1 VREIHVAFTTVGDL
15 ANVTNAVQSGSL
27 VLVTTE
33 DCHFCEHAHEVLDSL
48 RVSARVVS
56 VDSMEAAELAD
67 RGIPLAFM
75 PVLTDGERVIAY
87 GRFSEKR
94 LRKELGL

>member
-1 VREIHVAFTTVGDL
+1 
-15 ANVTNAVQSGSL
+15 VTPATRDATL
-27 VLVTTE
+27 VLVTTT
-33 DCHFCEHAHEVLDSL
+33 DCHFCARAQEVLVAL
-48 RVSARVVS
+48 GVPARQ
-56 VDSMEAAELAD
+56 VDVESEEARELAE

-75 PVLTDGERVIAY
+75 PVLTDGNRVIAY